1 MKFKTYDIE
10 LKYKRFPVYTDLS
23 PETFVQNLFNCYELN
38 FPNGHIQKEK
48 RSDGIEHV
56 KIVEIKTVNGRVFG
70 GIIDSGK
77 YPYKPPLRD
86 VNTGEVRENPKDD
99 NSIEPNRKFFL
110 FRFDFENQT
119 PIKGELVSYDAL
131 DSFKKFMKE
140 LISLCLLNSL
150 FFLDKEGK
158 RVSIGELKESLVSEE
173 DKEDFWKSF
182 QLKASPIVL
191 KDPEE
196 RVLKAKKVRKLEVVG
211 FKTDDP
217 FKDMLSRQIND
228 EEIRETISFK
238 IEADWKPTKT
248 FIRDLVS
255 MAKSKGVR
263 KLKVEIQEEDTLSFV
278 MLDLLNIR
286 DVVDIPI
293 KRDPVTGLIDEEE
306 LFSLLLERLEW

>member
-23 PETFVQNLFNCYELN
+23 PEKFVQRLFKCYELN

-86 VNTGEVRENPKDD
+86 VNTGEVKENPKDED
-99 NSIEPNRKFFL
+99 SIEPNRKFFL

-119 PIKGELVSYDAL
+119 PIKGELISYDAL
-131 DSFKKFMKE
+131 DSFRKFMKE
-140 LISLCLLNSL
+140 LISLCLMNNL

-158 RVSIGELKESLVSEE
+158 RFNLGRLNESLISKE
-173 DKEDFWKSF
+173 DKENFLNSF

-196 RVLKAKKVRKLEVVG
+196 RVLRAKKVRKLEVVG
-211 FKTDDP
+211 FKTEDP

-228 EEIRETISFK
+228 DEIRETISFK
-238 IEADWKPTKT
+238 IEADWKPTKK

-255 MAKSKGVR
+255 IAKSKGVR

-286 DVVDIPI
+286 DVIDIPI
-293 KRDPVTGLIDEEE
+293 KRDPVTGLINEEE
-306 LFSLLLERLEW
+306 LFPLLLERLEW